1 MLKILSLFLFFPFF
15 ISAQITISDADMLQS
30 DEMYFY
36 SSSPDF
42 LSVDVSLTG
51 ANYSWDNSA
60 LTVLNQD
67 TLNAVNVTST
77 PFLYQLYFNNI
88 AQYPEH
94 KADYAVVGQTI
105 DAFGQITISNV
116 YDYFKVDSNSLQKVG
131 FGANINGLPASVKY
145 DTIDQVYPLS
155 MTFGTTDSTSA
166 YYILAIP
173 TLGTYGQW
181 IRRKVEV
188 DGWGNITTPYATY
201 SNTIRVRTTL
211 YQRDTLYVDQFGFGT
226 NIDRPIENIY
236 EWFEP
241 GSGAPVFKAVESS
254 GALTEIKYLDTINT
268 TSVESQ
274 FYSDWK
280 VYPNPVVNILNVE
293 IGSEFTYEI
302 YDIEGRL
309 FEKADNYLSETIDLG
324 HLAKGVYTF
333 LVKTGDKRKSY
344 KLVRK

>member
-1 MLKILSLFLFFPFF
+1 MCRILSLVFLFPFF
-15 ISAQITISDADMLQS
+15 YSAQITISDTDMLQS
-30 DEMYFY
+30 GELYFY

-42 LSVDVSLTG
+42 SLVDVSLTG
-51 ANYSWDNSA
+51 PNYSWDISA
-60 LTVLNQD
+60 LTILDQD
-67 TLNAVNVTST
+67 TLRVVDVLST
-77 PFLYQLYFNNI
+77 PFIYQFYFNNLS
-88 AQYPEH
+88 QYPEH
-94 KADYAVVGQTI
+94 MADYALEGEAI

-116 YDYFKVDSNSLQKVG
+116 YDYFQVDSNYLKKVG

-145 DTIDQVYPLS
+145 DTIDHFYPLA

-188 DGWGNITTPYATY
+188 DGWGSIKTPYATY

-226 NIDRPIENIY
+226 SIDRPIESIY

-241 GSGAPVFKAVESS
+241 GSGAPVFKVVESS
-254 GALTEIKYLDTINT
+254 GILTEIKYLDTINT

-274 FYSDWK
+274 LYSYWK
-280 VYPNPVVNILNVE
+280 VYPNPVLNILNVE
-293 IGSEFTYEI
+293 LGCEYTYEI
-302 YDIEGRL
+302 YDMEGRL
-309 FEKADNYLSETIDLG
+309 IKKIDNCFSETIDLS
-324 HLAKGVYTF
+324 HLSRGVYTF
-333 LVKTGDKRKSY
+333 LLKTMDKRKSY

>member
-1 MLKILSLFLFFPFF
+1 MYRILPLVFLFPFF
-15 ISAQITISDADMLQS
+15 FTAQITIAETDMLQS
-30 DEMYFY
+30 GEMYFY

-42 LSVDVSLTG
+42 LLVDVSLTG
-51 ANYSWDNSA
+51 ANFSWDNSA
-60 LTVLNQD
+60 LTVINQD
-67 TLNAVNVTST
+67 TLEVAEVSST
-77 PFLYQLYFNNI
+77 PFAYQLFFNNSF
-88 AQYPEH
+88 QYPDH
-94 KADYAVVGQTI
+94 KADYAVTGQAV

-116 YDYFKVDSNSLQKVG
+116 YDYFKVDSSSLQKVG

-145 DTIDQVYPLS
+145 DTIDQVYPLP
-155 MTFGTTDSTSA
+155 MTFGTSDSTSA
-166 YYILAIP
+166 YYLLAIP
-173 TLGTYGQW
+173 TLGAYGQW

-188 DGWGNITTPYATY
+188 DGWGDLTTPYATY

-241 GSGAPVFKAVESS
+241 GSGAPIFKAVERA

-268 TSVESQ
+268 VSIESQ

-280 VYPNPVVNILNVE
+280 VYPNPVINILNVE
-293 IGSEFTYEI
+293 IGSEFRYEI

-309 FEKADNYLSETIDLG
+309 VQKAENYLSETIELAHLG
-324 HLAKGVYTF
+324 RGVYTF

-344 KLVRK
+344 KLVRQ